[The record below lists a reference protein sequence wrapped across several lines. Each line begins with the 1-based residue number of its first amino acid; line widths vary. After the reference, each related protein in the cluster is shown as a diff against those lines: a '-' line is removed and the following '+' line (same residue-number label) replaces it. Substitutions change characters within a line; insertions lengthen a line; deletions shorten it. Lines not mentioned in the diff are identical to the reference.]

1 MVSNTTTSLHFL
13 LEMLTI
19 PVFVRLY
26 TAESS
31 PWLQSQA
38 LYYIC
43 LKYICIDLSEHRRLG
58 CPCLRLTD
66 DDDDSRPAQMI
77 PIALMIPARES
88 VPPPTLVSIL
98 SHFYFSLR
106 LLLLLD
112 KKPLSLTPGHIS
124 SDYLACVPIFFL
136 LIVLMKCKSN
146 WGFCGAEV
154 SGGWRVGRKSENQA
168 RQFLW
173 RH

>member
-31 PWLQSQA
+31 PWLQSQV

-77 PIALMIPARES
+77 PIALMIPAGTHHPLWS
-88 VPPPTLVSIL
+88 TFSNISISISIFSPAPSAAASQKQPQPHARAYQLWL
-98 SHFYFSLR
+98 SRLR
-106 LLLLLD
+106 
-112 KKPLSLTPGHIS
+112 
-124 SDYLACVPIFFL
+124 SDLFPSHCPY
-136 LIVLMKCKSN
+136 
-146 WGFCGAEV
+146 EV
-154 SGGWRVGRKSENQA
+154 
-168 RQFLW
+168 
-173 RH
+173 